1 MAWWNNPAGG
11 RTPEVSLEPVAAW
24 FDANG
29 FAYEMTEDNPGIAAG
44 FGRYGYVIEVLDDI
58 MAVHAR
64 FWTDLQDDEA
74 TTAGVRSLLSQFNRS
89 RVVPTLASFVND
101 DGHQMAAQIPVF
113 IAQGLNDDQLDDA
126 LGTCLEVIE
135 DCFDDLAEALGI
147 DDADGADGG
156 DDGTHDEDDDDGD
169 E

>member
-1 MAWWNNPAGG
+1 
-11 RTPEVSLEPVAAW
+11 
-24 FDANG
+24 
-29 FAYEMTEDNPGIAAG
+29 MTT
-44 FGRYGYVIEVLDDI
+44 RDDI
-58 MAVHAR
+58 LERLSLAASYPWGPIRSSLTAEAVVWA
-64 FWTDLQDDEA
+64 
-74 TTAGVRSLLSQFNRS
+74 
-89 RVVPTLASFVND
+89 
-101 DGHQMAAQIPVF
+101 
-113 IAQGLNDDQLDDA
+113 DA

>member
-1 MAWWNNPAGG
+1 
-11 RTPEVSLEPVAAW
+11 
-24 FDANG
+24 
-29 FAYEMTEDNPGIAAG
+29 
-44 FGRYGYVIEVLDDI
+44 

-64 FWTDLQDDEA
+64 FWTDLPDDEA

-113 IAQGLNDDQLDDA
+113 IAQGLNDDQLDNA
-126 LGTCLEVIE
+126 LNTCLQAIE